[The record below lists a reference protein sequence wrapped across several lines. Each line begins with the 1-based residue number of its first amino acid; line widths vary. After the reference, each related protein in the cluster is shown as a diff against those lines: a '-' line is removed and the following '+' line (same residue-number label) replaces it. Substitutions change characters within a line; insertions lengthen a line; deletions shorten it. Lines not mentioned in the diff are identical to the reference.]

1 MSVLI
6 SWAKDHRRSRESSAI
21 VSSCHRTF
29 VGISWINIFFSW
41 VNSWCIFF
49 SSLRFPVAVCMRKYD
64 RKQKYINSSQIP
76 YSIPYRLQQFLVL
89 FMLERYFIYQISY
102 AITQVSFLLITYSLI
117 TIIYNYC
124 KTTCAIVLLIIRIS
138 LWLVLCFPLL
148 EKNPS
153 SFFNFGSTQRRKK
166 LSFRAQNTCLST
178 GSLVPAVLTAWQN
191 CPHFIHGRLMNNK
204 INMLH
209 KST

>member
-6 SWAKDHRRSRESSAI
+6 SWVKDHRRSRESSAI
-21 VSSCHRTF
+21 VSSCYRTF
-29 VGISWINIFFSW
+29 VGISWIHIFFSW
-41 VNSWCIFF
+41 VYSWCIFF

-102 AITQVSFLLITYSLI
+102 AITQFSFLLITYLFTNNSNILLLQ
-117 TIIYNYC
+117 NYLC
-124 KTTCAIVLLIIRIS
+124 YCFIDYSDFFMA
-138 LWLVLCFPLL
+138 LVLCFPLL

-166 LSFRAQNTCLST
+166 LSFRAQNICLST
-178 GSLVPAVLTAWQN
+178 SSLVPAVLTA
-191 CPHFIHGRLMNNK
+191 
-204 INMLH
+204 
-209 KST
+209 

>member
-1 MSVLI
+1 M
-6 SWAKDHRRSRESSAI
+6 H
-21 VSSCHRTF
+21 
-29 VGISWINIFFSW
+29 
-41 VNSWCIFF
+41 FF

-117 TIIYNYC
+117 TVIYSYC

-178 GSLVPAVLTAWQN
+178 GSLVPAVLTA
-191 CPHFIHGRLMNNK
+191 
-204 INMLH
+204 
-209 KST
+209 